1 MNMFQ
6 SVVKS
11 ANQISAGGGLALF
24 GVGFGIGGFYL
35 GSSIDSATQHSNRLL
50 VEFDKWGSRLDRVT
64 TDENIKGLNTA
75 AQGAI
80 NTFLDA
86 GKEAKKQSDLWR
98 AESLKLREATD
109 HVVAHSELLLLQ
121 EHRRLTGSSSS
132 SSSSSSSTSRGG
144 GLPAASPLATAVH
157 PKLVSELALVA
168 AGMENPD
175 HLRQLTT
182 LARTLNA
189 RA

>member
-1 MNMFQ
+1 M
-6 SVVKS
+6 
-11 ANQISAGGGLALF
+11 
-24 GVGFGIGGFYL
+24 
-35 GSSIDSATQHSNRLL
+35 
-50 VEFDKWGSRLDRVT
+50 T

-98 AESLKLREATD
+98 AGFFEATGS
-109 HVVAHSELLLLQ
+109 HGPCRCPLELLLLQ
-121 EHRRLTGSSSS
+121 EHRRLTGSSS

-175 HLRQLTT
+175 HLRQPKYSLE
-182 LARTLNA
+182 L
-189 RA
+189 